1 MNMSELALK
10 VRELSK
16 QYHNYVGEYSHGTAT
31 GWHILV
37 LNAIERLNDN
47 IESVRAQLD
56 EINRKIDG
64 IMLSQNGQI
73 KRTEL
78 IRSIEERFG
87 KSIVELLSKRKG
99 KSVRAIADELGI
111 SKSTAANWIKKFGNE

>member
-1 MNMSELALK
+1 MNMSELASK

-16 QYHNYVGEYSHGTAT
+16 EYSQYVGEYSHGTAT

-47 IESVRAQLD
+47 IEAVHKRL
-56 EINRKIDG
+56 DG
-64 IMLSQNGQI
+64 IETALENIASAAHGQI

-78 IRSIEERFG
+78 IRSIEKRFN
-87 KSIVELLSKRKG
+87 KSIEELLEERAG
-99 KSVRAIADELGI
+99 KSVRAIADELGV
-111 SKSTAANWIKKFGNE
+111 SKSTISIWLRELRK